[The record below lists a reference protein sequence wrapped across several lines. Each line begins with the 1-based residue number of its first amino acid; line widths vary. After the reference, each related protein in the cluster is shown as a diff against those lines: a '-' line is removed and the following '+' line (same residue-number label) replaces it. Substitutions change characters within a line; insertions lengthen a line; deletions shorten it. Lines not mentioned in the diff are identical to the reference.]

1 MRKILYLL
9 LIPFFF
15 FVYKIYRER
24 VTTFGCFDDCFNYTA
39 AYFMLKG
46 RQLYSE
52 IFFNHQMLP
61 AYLSYVIQKFSHPGT
76 IYELVLFHRLFLIG
90 FSLVFDLLIIWRF
103 RMVGAA
109 FAVFYEPTK
118 YYLFG
123 DRFLAESFIVY
134 PTVYMFGLL
143 WYKLE
148 SKNIFRMDYVLAGI
162 FAWFVIF
169 MREPYIPLAIFLY
182 FFLLWSKKFSFS
194 KKISIA
200 IFLFLSTAA
209 LLTTSLPDLF
219 FNLVTTNTEG
229 VFSNEVKTNLL
240 SGWGIVKSFTY
251 PLFLFF
257 GGKWNNFRIFL
268 ICLSIIFLILLWFA
282 RKNKKLILIV
292 IFLLGVANI
301 RVVIPGTIFFE
312 SFHMIQWYGLFLM
325 SIFMMLAPLYR
336 FKKLLISLLILFAFS
351 ALGFLMLS
359 PKSYLWDKINRH
371 EEFVTGYGSYLASGE
386 IIKLLAEPQDTL
398 FLDNNRQD
406 LTYWQANL
414 RSPYKYSWYTWTMPG
429 YQIFDEARLK
439 MFQVNPPDFY
449 YGDCRGEINSFQNL
463 PLETKNNYHEL
474 YFAGRPTCLYVK
486 KTKVEKINPQIWEKA
501 KGFQYYLSN

>member
-24 VTTFGCFDDCFNYTA
+24 VTAFGCFDDCFNYTA

-46 RQLYSE
+46 KALYSE

-61 AYLSYVIQKFSHPGT
+61 AYISYIIQRFSHPTT
-76 IYELVLFHRLFLIG
+76 IYELVLFHRLFLLG

-103 RMVGAA
+103 RLAGVA
-109 FAVFYEPTK
+109 FTIFYEPTK

-134 PTVYMFGLL
+134 PLVYMFGLL

-148 SKNIFRMDYVLAGI
+148 SKNIFWVDYIISGI
-162 FAWFVIF
+162 FAWFVVF
-169 MREPYIPLAIFLY
+169 MREPYTPLAIFLY
-182 FFLLWSKKFSFS
+182 LFLLWRKRFLLS
-194 KKISIA
+194 KKISLT
-200 IFLFLSTAA
+200 LFLLLSALTLSTI
-209 LLTTSLPDLF
+209 SLPDLY
-219 FNLVTTNTEG
+219 FNLVTTNIGG
-229 VFSNEVKTNLL
+229 VFLNETKTNLL
-240 SGWGIVKSFTY
+240 SQWGIVRSFAY
-251 PLFLFF
+251 PAFLFL

-268 ICLSIIFLILLWFA
+268 ICLNIIFLISLWLT

-301 RVVIPGTIFFE
+301 RVVIPGSIFYE

-325 SIFMMLAPLYR
+325 SIFMMLASLYP
-336 FKKLLISLLILFAFS
+336 FKNFLTSLFIFFTFL
-351 ALGFLMLS
+351 ALGFLMLA
-359 PKSYLWDKINRH
+359 PKSYIWDKVDRH
-371 EEFVTGYGSYLASGE
+371 VEFVTGYGSYLASGE
-386 IIKLLAEPQDTL
+386 IIRLLAEPQDTL

-414 RSPYKYSWYTWTMPG
+414 RSSYKYSWYTWTMPG
-429 YQIFDEARLK
+429 YRIFDEARLE

-449 YGDCRGEINSFQNL
+449 YGNCRGEINSFRDL
-463 PLETKNNYHEL
+463 SLETKNSYREL

-486 KTKVEKINPQIWEKA
+486 RVKAEKINPEKWEKA
-501 KGFQYYLSN
+501 RGFQYYLSE